1 MASNP
6 IKEIIFSI
14 SFAESVKLDCLQR
27 FVEIAEIKKAFPI
40 IRPGYNANLEAT
52 TDGNPPVTDVQKSG
66 YVLKCDEPSNRI
78 LQAKVGLLAFHKTKE
93 YQSYEELIPELN
105 FYWEKFQT
113 CTGKLSVTNVSL
125 RYLNFIDIEKDEQI
139 KDFVNI
145 WTESPFEKVKQSFTT
160 LKFTLESDTKTEAT
174 IVVTKGKDNEKDGVI
189 LDIILN
195 RKIEVKAF
203 EKISEAFGD
212 MREYK
217 NSIFQKCITEK
228 TKNKY
233 NL

>member
-40 IRPGYNANLEAT
+40 IRPGYNANLKAT

-93 YQSYEELIPELN
+93 YQSYEELIPELD

-113 CTGKLSVTNVSL
+113 CTGQLSVTNVSL
-125 RYLNFIDIEKDEQI
+125 RYLNFIDVEKDEQI

-145 WTESPFEKVKQSFTT
+145 WTVSPFDAVKQSFTT
-160 LKFTLESDTKTEAT
+160 LKFNIDGNQKTEAT
-174 IVVTKGKDNEKDGVI
+174 IVVTKGKDQGKDGII

-195 RKIEVKAF
+195 RKIETKTF
-203 EKISEAFGD
+203 EKISDAFGN
-212 MREYK
+212 MRQDK

-233 NL
+233 KL